1 MVFYESFKNVCAYY
15 SAYIIHKNKLMKKV
29 SLLLSFSAVI
39 LFANAGAN
47 KTSLN
52 AKIDG
57 CKFDLKKNSKY
68 VAQLSPDGKTAIV
81 TFLGNDI
88 HDQQGKPHAQKLNV
102 EYALSDAGEAIVKS
116 VVLEFNEQK
125 FYNMP
130 GSSLPNVSKVEFS
143 KDKKSLV
150 LTANFD
156 CKVQKPQTSEM
167 FEGIIGIQ
175 GSIENIKVDVSP
187 SDMATINE

>member
-1 MVFYESFKNVCAYY
+1 
-15 SAYIIHKNKLMKKV
+15 MKKL
-29 SLLLSFSAVI
+29 SLLLSLCAVI
-39 LFANAGAN
+39 LFSNAGTG
-47 KTSLN
+47 KSPFT

-68 VAQLSPDGKTAIV
+68 TAQLSADGKTAIV
-81 TFLGNDI
+81 TFYGNDI
-88 HDQQGKPHAQKLNV
+88 YDQQGKPHAQKLNV
-102 EYALSDAGEAIVKS
+102 EYTITDGQAVVKS

-125 FYNMP
+125 FYNIP
-130 GSSLPNVSKVEFS
+130 GTALPNISKIEWS

-156 CKVQKPQTSEM
+156 CQVQKPQTSEM

-175 GSIENIKVDVSP
+175 GSIENVKVDVSTE
-187 SDMATINE
+187 DVATITE

>member
-1 MVFYESFKNVCAYY
+1 
-15 SAYIIHKNKLMKKV
+15 MKKLT
-29 SLLLSFSAVI
+29 LLLSFSAVI
-39 LFANAGAN
+39 LFSHAGTN
-47 KTSLN
+47 KASID

-68 VAQLSPDGKTAIV
+68 TAQLSPDGKTATV
-81 TFLGNDI
+81 TFYGSDI
-88 HDQQGKPHAQKLNV
+88 YDQQGKPHAQKLNV
-102 EYALSDAGEAIVKS
+102 EYAISSAGEATVKG
-116 VVLEFNEQK
+116 VLFEFNEQK

-130 GSSLPNVSKVEFS
+130 GTELPNISKVEWS

-150 LTANFD
+150 LTAHFD

-175 GSIENIKVDVSP
+175 GSIENVKVDVSP
-187 SDMATINE
+187 ADVATITE